1 MITKENLWFVTL
13 FSLILILGVY
23 YVTMPSD
30 FLKSVTTSN
39 NQEEVDTEVE
49 EENILSVM
57 RVNLE
62 EERSEKIE
70 SLQTELTNSEL
81 TGDEKNNLYEELKYL
96 NEVQGV
102 EEKLEK
108 KIKKEYDLDCFIK
121 IDNTNVTTIC
131 VSDEHSLEI
140 ANNIMRLI
148 QKQYDER
155 MNITVKFQKH

>member
-108 KIKKEYDLDCFIK
+108 IIK